1 METDAVDGGKKD
13 QMRVRDLDGCGVE
26 IGRVVQVALIAIA
39 TRMVDWRRLGFSIR
53 LQT

>member
-1 METDAVDGGKKD
+1 METDAVDGRKRD

-26 IGRVVQVALIAIA
+26 IGRVVQVALIKIA
-39 TRMVDWRRLGFSIR
+39 ARMVDWSRLRFSTG